1 MEIGQNTTL
10 QVITTTQIIGISG
23 ASAIAGSLITLFG
36 IWLKS
41 FLESKENKKIR
52 LFEARRNAY
61 AGLIGHLNNSF
72 AKYDIF
78 VKNYEPE
85 TILESITKYSISLDY
100 ELADALLLSSNLVKE
115 KIEEYKQK
123 IFSLRGGILSDAN
136 SQNLQN
142 TFQNRIQEAIKIQEL
157 AKELINMIRSELEIK

>member
-1 MEIGQNTTL
+1 MEICQDATV

-36 IWLKS
+36 IWLQS

-52 LFEARRNAY
+52 LFEARIKTY

-72 AKYDIF
+72 AKYDIP
-78 VKNYEPE
+78 VKDYEPE
-85 TILESITKYSISLDY
+85 TILESITKYSTNLDY
-100 ELADALLLSSNLVKE
+100 EIADALLLSSNSVKE
-115 KIEEYKQK
+115 KFEEYKQK
-123 IFSLRGGILSDAN
+123 IFSLKGGILSDAH

-142 TFQNRIQEAIKIQEL
+142 TFQSRIQEATKIHEL
-157 AKELINMIRSELEIK
+157 AKELINMMRSELEIK